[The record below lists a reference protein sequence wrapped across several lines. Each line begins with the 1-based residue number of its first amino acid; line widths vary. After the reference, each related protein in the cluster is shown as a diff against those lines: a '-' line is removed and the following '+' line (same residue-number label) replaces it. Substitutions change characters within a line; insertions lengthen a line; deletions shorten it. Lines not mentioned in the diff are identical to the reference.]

1 MLPLGASMRDFRFTA
16 LSKTNPSA
24 PAQPGTKEDRSNS
37 VSPEI
42 SLQDNRRTIVLN
54 ARLFD
59 GYPVLREDLISISRT
74 DKWLRSEER
83 RVGKEGVSPCRSRW
97 SAYHKKKKK

>member
-42 SLQDNRRTIVLN
+42 RLQDNRRTIVLN

-59 GYPVLREDLISISRT
+59 GYPVLIEVLISISRT
-74 DKWLRSEER
+74 DKWLNCHHEINLQHSFDRTSVVLGK
-83 RVGKEGVSPCRSRW
+83 RVAVSV
-97 SAYHKKKKK
+97 K